1 MRRYAHYVQII
12 PADGWWAI
20 YEMEDGSRE
29 KSKISAIALCRHENV
44 DDHLIF
50 LDAPDDAGLCDDVYE
65 TSNCRGV
72 FYQGSKELEGL

>member
-1 MRRYAHYVQII
+1 MTSAYLQII

-29 KSKISAIALCRHENV
+29 KTKIAAISLHREGYLV
-44 DDHLIF
+44 F
-50 LDAPDDAGLCDDVYE
+50 LDAPDDTGLCDDVYE
-65 TSNCRGV
+65 TRNCRGV